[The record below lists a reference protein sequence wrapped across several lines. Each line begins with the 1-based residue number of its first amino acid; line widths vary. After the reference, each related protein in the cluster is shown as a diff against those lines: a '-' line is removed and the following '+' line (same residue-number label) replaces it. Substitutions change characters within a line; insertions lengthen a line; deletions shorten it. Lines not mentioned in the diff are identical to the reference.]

1 MTTAGVAGLADAV
14 AVSLASPA
22 TPAVVTNASAS
33 DNNDTVTVLHTNDVH
48 GHIVEGDYNGVIG
61 DALFQIMHHLK
72 VNVYLF

>member
-1 MTTAGVAGLADAV
+1 MANETATA
-14 AVSLASPA
+14 SASPA